1 MIIQNDCISTGKNHF
16 KYPSPFRQAI
26 HKQSQLRWLYFFPLQ
41 QEAGMCPRK
50 GFPLSLLWT
59 SISLFSKLEMLCSG
73 CSPLMMGKWR
83 MQQRWLPGHLFIL
96 QKLASLRNLIT
107 AQQMDKGGRESGSK
121 NVQLSEGCHRVLV
134 YNNPKKRVNHSL
146 LIYSF
151 TKEVITLSIIIMILF
166 SFVSLV
172 TDGVFIMGQAL
183 C

>member
-1 MIIQNDCISTGKNHF
+1 
-16 KYPSPFRQAI
+16 
-26 HKQSQLRWLYFFPLQ
+26 
-41 QEAGMCPRK
+41 
-50 GFPLSLLWT
+50 
-59 SISLFSKLEMLCSG
+59 
-73 CSPLMMGKWR
+73 

-172 TDGVFIMGQAL
+172 TDGVFTMGQAL